1 MTQFISDDMMEEALT
16 FLATHSSLGAEARS
30 DRFKAEHARKRVRAN
45 LILSSEEKT
54 SAMKEAWAEQHE
66 LYAEAVNNE
75 ADAIR
80 NDEYLRAE
88 RNRADAVIEA
98 WRSEQAN
105 QRAGSNFK

>member
-1 MTQFISDDMMEEALT
+1 
-16 FLATHSSLGAEARS
+16 
-30 DRFKAEHARKRVRAN
+30 
-45 LILSSEEKT
+45 
-54 SAMKEAWAEQHE
+54 MKEAWAEQHE
-66 LYAEAVNNE
+66 RYAEAVNDE

-105 QRAGSNFK
+105 QRAGNSFK